1 MSSQSINKDDSVIN
15 SWQDVVNCAKNS
27 IYYENSAIIGSHNSI
42 SSSPEPCDIQKPL
55 ESIHRLTIRQVM
67 QKAKNLPQIEENSV
81 KKCFTPP
88 VPKTIPNQILDD
100 VQLFDFYYKNLDS
113 IFIANGSANVT
124 KSNHQSK
131 GKSKRVSTFVDRR
144 QSQIIENCN

>member
-1 MSSQSINKDDSVIN
+1 
-15 SWQDVVNCAKNS
+15 
-27 IYYENSAIIGSHNSI
+27 
-42 SSSPEPCDIQKPL
+42 
-55 ESIHRLTIRQVM
+55 
-67 QKAKNLPQIEENSV
+67 
-81 KKCFTPP
+81 
-88 VPKTIPNQILDD
+88 
-100 VQLFDFYYKNLDS
+100 LFDFYYKNLDS